1 MKRSEAVWVLAAV
14 SMPIAWARLHA
25 CPGCSADVAANPG
38 LTEGF
43 TYATL
48 ALMAVPLIAALAV
61 WQAIRRSLRTVKT
74 AGTERT
80 VTSFHD
86 PDQD

>member
-1 MKRSEAVWVLAAV
+1 MKRSEAVWVLVAV
-14 SMPIAWARLHA
+14 SMPIAWTTLHA

-48 ALMAVPLIAALAV
+48 ALIAVPAIAAIAV
-61 WQAIRRSLRTVKT
+61 WRSIRRVLRSAV
-74 AGTERT
+74 AAENERT
-80 VTSFHD
+80 VTPFHD